1 MKRAVIFDLDGVLI
15 DSEGIY
21 FTWTKEFFE
30 ENGILIKPGDV
41 PALAEALLRC
51 SRDVEGLRKMGKRN
65 RKRAEQEF
73 GIRRMHGRLAGY
85 YRQVMD
91 QGGV

>member
-30 ENGILIKPGDV
+30 ENGIPGRHRE
-41 PALAEALLRC
+41 P
-51 SRDVEGLRKMGKRN
+51 
-65 RKRAEQEF
+65 
-73 GIRRMHGRLAGY
+73 GRFL
-85 YRQVMD
+85 
-91 QGGV
+91 

>member
-1 MKRAVIFDLDGVLI
+1 MCSSDL
-15 DSEGIY
+15 
-21 FTWTKEFFE
+21 
-30 ENGILIKPGDV
+30 GILIKPGDV